1 MVNTNIHRILGPAA
15 SALFAG
21 SQFDFYIILK
31 TEWLGPSH
39 DVIEI
44 ARKSKNAW
52 ADWEA
57 LVCGREALQHRPVS
71 LKFIQ
76 ITEKR
81 PDKQLSL
88 RKENKKYLLGESKAF
103 LIILTVL
110 VVV

>member
-1 MVNTNIHRILGPAA
+1 M
-15 SALFAG
+15 
-21 SQFDFYIILK
+21 
-31 TEWLGPSH
+31 
-39 DVIEI
+39 
-44 ARKSKNAW
+44 
-52 ADWEA
+52 
-57 LVCGREALQHRPVS
+57 VCGREALQHRPVS